1 MNPSSI
7 HEALIDATQKLKQ
20 VNIET
25 PRLDAEVILAH
36 QLNWKRLDLI
46 TRSNEILDREQQNTY
61 SNKIEQRV
69 LGVPVQYITGK
80 QEFMGL
86 DFNVSPDVLIP
97 RPDTEVLI
105 EAAIEEANAMKLPL
119 NIVDIGTGS
128 GAVALSLAHFIKDS
142 QVHTIDISP
151 RALEVAKGNAV
162 KLSLQEQVSFYL
174 GDVFSPLGEEFIGKV
189 DLLVSNPPYIPKDDI
204 PKLQREVGYE
214 PALAL
219 DGGLDGLD
227 FYRRL
232 IKEGQK
238 FLSSQG
244 RILFEVGHD
253 QAQIVADMLRNCE
266 IFKYVIIKKD
276 LAGIERVVISRVNT

>member
-1 MNPSSI
+1 MNPLSI
-7 HEALIDATQKLKQ
+7 HKAIIEATQILKQ
-20 VNIET
+20 ANIQT

-46 TRSNEILDREQQNTY
+46 TRSNETLDREQQDTFY
-61 SNKIEQRV
+61 KKINQRAQ
-69 LGVPVQYITGK
+69 GVPVQYITGL

-97 RPDTEVLI
+97 RPDTEILI
-105 EAAIEEANAMKLPL
+105 EAAIEEANSMKSPL
-119 NIVDIGTGS
+119 TIVDIGTGS
-128 GAVALSLAHFIKDS
+128 GAIALSLAHFIKGS
-142 QVHTIDISP
+142 KVHTIDISP

-162 KLSLQEQVSFYL
+162 KLSLQDNVSFFL
-174 GDVFSPLGEEFIGKV
+174 GDVFSPLGEEFYGKV

-204 PKLQREVGYE
+204 LKLQREVGYE
-214 PALAL
+214 PELAL

-227 FYRRL
+227 FYRRI

-253 QAQIVADMLRNCE
+253 QAQMVENILRE
-266 IFKYVIIKKD
+266 YGFKYVIIKKD
-276 LAGIERVVISRVNT
+276 LSGIERVVIAKVNS